1 MWRIW
6 ALESDGARF
15 HPSLCHS
22 LAPWTLDN
30 FCLKCIMFLMTK
42 VTCICRKS
50 KCREL
55 LYKRK
60 KNKKWKVPFPFQ
72 LCSQLII
79 LTVLYLYFSRP
90 FSNIY
95 EHTYTPQDT
104 YMYGV
109 VYFVF
114 ENYFNLMSFNFFI
127 IILRKILVRFK
138 GNVCKKAQSRSLI
151 CVYYHWL

>member
-1 MWRIW
+1 MENLGPGVRWSQI
-6 ALESDGARF
+6 SPF
-15 HPSLCHS
+15 SLS
-22 LAPWTLDN
+22 FTSSMNLGQLL
-30 FCLKCIMFLMTK
+30 LKMHYVFND
-42 VTCICRKS
+42 KS
-50 KCREL
+50 YMYLQKIQCREL
-55 LYKRK
+55 LYRRRK
-60 KNKKWKVPFPFQ
+60 IKNERSPSHFSYAPK
-72 LCSQLII
+72 LII

-127 IILRKILVRFK
+127 IILCKILVRFK